1 VNASLKLYCLAIIF
15 IGFVCFTA
23 TSVSR
28 SAEVNGGKISPQLG
42 AARHKSGNKLSG
54 NSAIKLSANSLDSED
69 DRAPIHHPE
78 ADLLN
83 QTVCISIR
91 KSRLGA
97 YFS

>member
-1 VNASLKLYCLAIIF
+1 MCS
-15 IGFVCFTA
+15 TA

-42 AARHKSGNKLSG
+42 ARHKSGNKLSG

-83 QTVCISIR
+83 HTVCIFIR